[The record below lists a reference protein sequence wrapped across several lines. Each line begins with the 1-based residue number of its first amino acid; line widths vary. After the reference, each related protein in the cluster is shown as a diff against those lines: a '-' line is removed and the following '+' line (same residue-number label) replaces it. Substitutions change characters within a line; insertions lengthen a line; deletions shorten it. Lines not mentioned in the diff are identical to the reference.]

1 MERKCLSSVVWLILL
16 HSFISAVHCDC
27 GLPPKIPYGMLKP
40 EFADQM
46 NFAVAST
53 VRYDCHLGFIRRP
66 GAKNYV
72 TCLKDSQWSAYD
84 EFCQLRSCGYP
95 GDIENGYIEAE
106 SLFFGSRVTYHC
118 NLGYNMVSKR
128 NYREC
133 QADGTWSNMVPSC
146 EVVMCPPPPAIP
158 NGTFSPEKE
167 EYAFSDAVR
176 YECTSPNMVTEY
188 DSSVFCTDNGNWSD
202 PLPRCIEVNCEPPEI
217 PHSRKLLGFVGPYTL
232 NSVIRFECNKGFAMK
247 GTDTIV
253 CNMDSTWNPS
263 PPECIGAFC
272 PEPKLLNGKVI
283 QGKKTDGYSVGNS
296 VTLECDS
303 YYKLNGKSRVTCG
316 EDFQWHP
323 QLPTCEL
330 GTFCPEPKLINGRI
344 QQGKKTYGYYV
355 SDSITVACNSG
366 YKLNGKKRVIC
377 QRDFQWSEFPI
388 CELKKGCRSP
398 KIANGRITQ
407 KNDVPYD
414 PEIHGHGFSTSDVV
428 EIMCDS
434 GYRLQGRSQSTCS
447 EEPWLYF
454 GVDYV
459 WSPKLPTCE
468 YLLSRLGD
476 DDWF

>member
-146 EVVMCPPPPAIP
+146 E
-158 NGTFSPEKE
+158 
-167 EYAFSDAVR
+167 
-176 YECTSPNMVTEY
+176 
-188 DSSVFCTDNGNWSD
+188 
-202 PLPRCIEVNCEPPEI
+202 EVNCEPPEI

>member
-263 PPECIGAFC
+263 PPECIG
-272 PEPKLLNGKVI
+272 
-283 QGKKTDGYSVGNS
+283 
-296 VTLECDS
+296 
-303 YYKLNGKSRVTCG
+303 
-316 EDFQWHP
+316 
-323 QLPTCEL
+323 
-330 GTFCPEPKLINGRI
+330 TFCPEPKLINGRI